1 MEAAAR
7 LRYNW
12 GMADKH
18 LSRLAG
24 LVTAAG
30 LALLAGAVIL
40 ILLRSAAPPRPGD
53 QPWANDLIITASLA
67 VAIVVGGFVAARLPR
82 NPYGWLLLA
91 FGIGNGGIHSAA
103 VEYIHVSDR
112 IAPLPL
118 TPLAFYLAAF
128 GFSLWLA
135 AVPLL
140 FLLFPNGRLPSRRWR
155 WLAVVVVFC
164 FLVLASLMWL
174 SPSAVLV
181 AVPSPFHDAAA
192 LNGWADTLTSAAT
205 FSILLAIL
213 LSALSVLAR
222 GLRAR
227 GQERQQF
234 KWLGLASV
242 VMVLAFFF
250 NTELVPLLP
259 GLLDALLEAA
269 AFAGV
274 PLAVGIAVLRYRLWD
289 IDILIRK
296 TVLYGLLSSL
306 LAVVFYALVVVLQ
319 AVFAR
324 VTDSDSPAA
333 VILSTLAIAALFTP
347 LRRAIQS
354 IIDRRFYRRKY
365 DAEKVLAGF
374 AATVRDETD
383 LDALTAELVRVIQET
398 MQPEFVGVWVR
409 DDRRRT
415 TADHGRQ
422 TTDHGHQRLT
432 TNDQSPNLDE

>member
-1 MEAAAR
+1 M
-7 LRYNW
+7 
-12 GMADKH
+12 
-18 LSRLAG
+18 
-24 LVTAAG
+24 
-30 LALLAGAVIL
+30 
-40 ILLRSAAPPRPGD
+40 LLRSTVPPRPGD
-53 QPWANDLIITASLA
+53 QPWLNDLIVTAPLA

-91 FGIGNGGIHSAA
+91 FGIGNGGIQSFA
-103 VEYIHVSDR
+103 VEYILVSDQ

-118 TPLAFYLAAF
+118 TAAAFYFAAF

-155 WLAVVVVFC
+155 WLAVVVVFA

-192 LNGWADTLTSAAT
+192 LNGWADNLTSTAV
-205 FSILLAIL
+205 FFIMLAIL
-213 LSALSVLAR
+213 LSAISVLVR

-227 GQERQQF
+227 GLERQQF

-259 GLLDALLEAA
+259 GLLDSLLEAA
-269 AFAGV
+269 AFVGV

-289 IDILIRK
+289 IDVIIRK
-296 TVLYGLLSSL
+296 TALYGVLSAL
-306 LAVVFYALVVVLQ
+306 LAAVFFVLVVVLQ
-319 AVFAR
+319 AVFTQ
-324 VTDSDSPAA
+324 VTGRDSPAA

-347 LRRAIQS
+347 LRRAIQGV
-354 IIDRRFYRRKY
+354 IDRRFYRRKY
-365 DAEKVLAGF
+365 DAEKVLADF
-374 AATVRDETD
+374 AATARDETC
-383 LDALTAELVRVIQET
+383 LLYTS
-398 MQPEFVGVWVR
+398 PSPR
-409 DDRRRT
+409 DGLLSRMPSS
-415 TADHGRQ
+415 A
-422 TTDHGHQRLT
+422 
-432 TNDQSPNLDE
+432 

>member
-1 MEAAAR
+1 MT
-7 LRYNW
+7 
-12 GMADKH
+12 DKH
-18 LSRLAG
+18 LSRLAW

-30 LALLAGAVIL
+30 LALLAGAVGL
-40 ILLRSAAPPRPGD
+40 ILLRSTVPPRPGD
-53 QPWANDLIITASLA
+53 QLWINDLIVTAPLA

-91 FGIGNGGIHSAA
+91 FGIGNGGIQSFS
-103 VEYIHVSDR
+103 VEYIFVSDQ

-118 TPLAFYLAAF
+118 TPLAFYFAAF

-140 FLLFPNGRLPSRRWR
+140 FLLFPAGRLPSRRWR
-155 WLAVVVVFC
+155 WLAVVVVFA

-181 AVPSPFHDAAA
+181 SVPSPFHGAAT
-192 LNGWADTLTSAAT
+192 LNGWADTLTSTAT
-205 FSILLAIL
+205 FLILLAIL
-213 LSALSVLAR
+213 LSAISVLVR

-227 GQERQQF
+227 GLERQQF

-289 IDILIRK
+289 IDVIIRK
-296 TVLYGLLSSL
+296 TVLYGLLSAL
-306 LAVVFYALVVVLQ
+306 LAVVFYLLVVVLQ
-319 AVFAR
+319 AIFTQ
-324 VTDSDSPAA
+324 VTGRDSPAT

-347 LRRAIQS
+347 LRRAIQGV
-354 IIDRRFYRRKY
+354 IDRRFYRRKY
-365 DAEKVLAGF
+365 DAEKVLADF
-374 AATVRDETD
+374 AATARDETD
-383 LDALTAELVRVIQET
+383 LDMLTAELARVIQEA
-398 MQPEFVGVWVR
+398 MQPEFVGVWLLP
-409 DDRRRT
+409 
-415 TADHGRQ
+415 ASGAGQ
-422 TTDHGHQRLT
+422 QGSIPLPLGAGQGEGLS
-432 TNDQSPNLDE
+432 SPRPPGEG